1 MFTKR
6 NLVLGSGVL
15 LAVLAIFTFRDSL
28 NLQNVQGSSI
38 NSVGIGDLR
47 VVESQQSHSISE
59 GVKAGLANV
68 GFGTLRRAENV
79 VSIPVTGQQSI
90 GMGSLR
96 SYEASEPL
104 VVDLSIY
111 RDRTERVSQST
122 VGMGS
127 LRSFES
133 NASLVSNLRGY
144 EARAGKAGQSTVGM
158 GSLRYFEGGAAVG
171 IGDLR
176 RYEASH

>member
-1 MFTKR
+1 MFAKR
-6 NLVLGSGVL
+6 NLILGSGVL
-15 LAVLAIFTFRDSL
+15 LVVLVLFTFRDSF
-28 NLQNVQGSSI
+28 NTQNVEGSSI
-38 NSVGIGDLR
+38 NSVGIGNLR
-47 VVESQQSHSISE
+47 QVESNQTNSISD
-59 GVKAGLANV
+59 GMKARLANV

-96 SYEASEPL
+96 SFESNGSPVGDVRVYK
-104 VVDLSIY
+104 
-111 RDRTERVSQST
+111 DRTEKAGQMAAGMGSLRSFESSLAPVGFEARAGRASRST

-127 LRSFES
+127 LRSFE
-133 NASLVSNLRGY
+133 
-144 EARAGKAGQSTVGM
+144 
-158 GSLRYFEGGAAVG
+158 GATAVG

>member
-28 NLQNVQGSSI
+28 GLQNVQGSSI
-38 NSVGIGDLR
+38 KSVGIGDLR
-47 VVESQQSHSISE
+47 LVESEQSHSISE
-59 GVKAGLANV
+59 GMKAGLVNV

-96 SYEASEPL
+96 SYESLDAKAS
-104 VVDLSIY
+104 LSTVGMGSLRSFEASGSPAGSLRGY
-111 RDRTERVSQST
+111 EGRAGKADQST

-127 LRSFES
+127 LRSFE
-133 NASLVSNLRGY
+133 G
-144 EARAGKAGQSTVGM
+144 E
-158 GSLRYFEGGAAVG
+158 AAVG
-171 IGDLR
+171 VGNLR
-176 RYEASH
+176 RFEASN